1 MKQILWICAV
11 VAYVC
16 FLFLADRTPLVEITD
31 PIVEKAIRKALKKPK
46 GKLTE
51 ADLVKVTRLPP
62 HVAYNDGGTAES
74 GNDGGT
80 AEGGNEDNVFTQITE
95 AGLKEVAKCTQLT
108 SLNLSHT
115 QITDAGLKEVA
126 KLQNLTY
133 LDLRDTEIT
142 KAGVAELKKAL
153 PNCRIEGP

>member
-1 MKQILWICAV
+1 MKQLLLICAV

-51 ADLVKVTRLPP
+51 ADLAKVTRLPP
-62 HVAYNDGGTAES
+62 DVAHQGTGEDTS
-74 GNDGGT
+74 
-80 AEGGNEDNVFTQITE
+80 GGNEDNVFTQITE

-108 SLNLSHT
+108 SLSLNAT
-115 QITDAGLKEVA
+115 QITDEGLKEVA
-126 KLQNLTY
+126 KLQKLTY

-153 PNCRIEGP
+153 PECEIQSNAR